1 MTASIERRTYS
12 APLSYV
18 GSLRRLTSWGGRFHG
33 WPAVGT
39 WTLVVF
45 ALAAMWTV
53 VTAWYLLTFGL
64 LWFFVIPFRLM
75 RRSQRRREHLA
86 EMQLAAIRD
95 LKG

>member
-1 MTASIERRTYS
+1 M
-12 APLSYV
+12 
-18 GSLRRLTSWGGRFHG
+18 F
-33 WPAVGT
+33 AV
-39 WTLVVF
+39 
-45 ALAAMWTV
+45 AAMWTV